1 MLTTSSLVTEHRWCW
16 TRHTRKPLPVA
27 SAIKMSLFL
36 KSAGADGQGCKSSC
50 VEYEIKELFRADEA
64 AATNTGMAALQLWMA
79 SGLSLMRVAA
89 CSKKAMLLASA
100 PANFQGTNPETSLW

>member
-27 SAIKMSLFL
+27 SAIKMSLLL
-36 KSAGADGQGCKSSC
+36 KGSGADGQDCKSAS
-50 VEYEIKELFRADEA
+50 VEYAIKELFRADEA

-89 CSKKAMLLASA
+89 RRRRC
-100 PANFQGTNPETSLW
+100 